1 MSAIDDE
8 IGRFFD
14 HMAGLSWDIE
24 DYSKWMRDYE
34 ANRYKYPAWVT
45 KDGRSIPIH
54 ELTDEHLANLIPFVE
69 RKDPNNETRWAE
81 LLKQEQQ
88 YRRLSKKVARM
99 KSELKEMRNVSEM
112 CL

>member
-24 DYSKWMRDYE
+24 DYSKWMHDYE

-45 KDGRSIPIH
+45 KDGRSIPVH
-54 ELTDEHLANLIPFVE
+54 ELTDEHLANLIPFVYHNSSFAS
-69 RKDPNNETRWAE
+69 RGLASQSSGAD
-81 LLKQEQQ
+81 
-88 YRRLSKKVARM
+88 
-99 KSELKEMRNVSEM
+99 
-112 CL
+112 

>member
-1 MSAIDDE
+1 MSAIDCE
-8 IGRFFD
+8 ISRFFD
-14 HMAGLSWDIE
+14 YMASLSWDIE
-24 DYSKWMRDYE
+24 DYSKWMREYE

-69 RKDPNNETRWAE
+69 RKDPNNETRWVE

-88 YRRLSKKVARM
+88 YRRLSKKVPEM
-99 KSELKEMRNVSEM
+99 KAELAHMRNVSEM